1 MLTLNSGS
9 SAVKFGVYRGGATDE
24 EPLLTGS
31 AEDIGRKSGKLH
43 IRSSDGNVLA
53 ARERIHESQRL
64 ALAAV
69 AEAIKEHIPA
79 VPVPVGHRTAHGA
92 PKLRTHHL
100 ITPQHLKHFRYAIH
114 FAPLRLP

>member
-1 MLTLNSGS
+1 MAAVAMEEELAGKDNLILALNSGS
-9 SAVKFGVYRGGATDE
+9 SSLKFGVYRRGATDE

-43 IRSSDGNVLA
+43 IRSSDGNVLV

-69 AEAIKEHIPA
+69 A
-79 VPVPVGHRTAHGA
+79 
-92 PKLRTHHL
+92 
-100 ITPQHLKHFRYAIH
+100 
-114 FAPLRLP
+114 LPCPWL